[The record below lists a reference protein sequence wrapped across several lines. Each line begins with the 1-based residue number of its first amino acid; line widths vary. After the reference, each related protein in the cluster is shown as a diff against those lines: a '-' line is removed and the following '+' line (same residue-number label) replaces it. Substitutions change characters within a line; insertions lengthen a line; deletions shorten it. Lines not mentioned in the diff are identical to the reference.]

1 MGPWIAEPSGPR
13 RQVNPSTA
21 PRPARSIGSS
31 MLFRKRHCFVAR
43 AGRGLGVHAGAGS
56 ARSGPPNGM
65 RGLVEESDV
74 GIRCL
79 GTSGPLPFERNG
91 RAERRRCRQGD
102 GHTVGLDPVGRQTWQ
117 APERT
122 RDGVH
127 HAQSVLSSRPVPPPP
142 RHHERA
148 SQVQP
153 SAAHRR
159 DRPDARRVGRDP
171 DPGADRQDRR
181 TPILPVQLLLG
192 RSHPLVPGH
201 PGARGCHRRVRWS
214 SSRWW
219 TIPGK

>member
-1 MGPWIAEPSGPR
+1 MKDPPGLAGNLLRSVLRPPSRANQGP
-13 RQVNPSTA
+13 
-21 PRPARSIGSS
+21 
-31 MLFRKRHCFVAR
+31 
-43 AGRGLGVHAGAGS
+43 GRMPLSV
-56 ARSGPPNGM
+56 RSG
-65 RGLVEESDV
+65 RTHRLRAD
-74 GIRCL
+74 
-79 GTSGPLPFERNG
+79 RNG
-91 RAERRRCRQGD
+91 PPRWVHRERRRCRQGD
-102 GHTVGLDPVGRQTWQ
+102 GHIVGLDPVGRQTWQ

-127 HAQSVLSSRPVPPPP
+127 PAQSVLSSRPVPPPP

-159 DRPDARRVGRDP
+159 DRPDVRRVGRDP
-171 DPGADRQDRR
+171 DPGADQQDPPYPDPSGAAR
-181 TPILPVQLLLG
+181 LLG